1 MLFGGISNVKVVK
14 MFEKDKTIVEKYDV
28 CDAKTNLEDKIEY
41 GYLEN
46 EVGFGWTNA
55 VFLELLHF
63 LEQ

>member
-1 MLFGGISNVKVVK
+1 

-28 CDAKTNLEDKIEY
+28 CDAKTNLDDKIEF

-55 VFLELLHF
+55 VFLELLEF